1 MVAKTKLGIAYTVGF
16 GLACE
21 YFGVFDK
28 FVVDFN
34 RADAQGLVEKTQMED
49 EKSWGQW
56 SMKMLD
62 RSVEK
67 SHRMMNDHFV
77 ENLPIGVQN
86 FINDPK

>member
-1 MVAKTKLGIAYTVGF
+1 M
-16 GLACE
+16 
-21 YFGVFDK
+21 
-28 FVVDFN
+28 VDFN